1 MDLIG
6 SPIDASVGGKSH
18 VHGTPSCER
27 FYESL
32 HPALLILP
40 LKHEKVR
47 TYNATCYNAIIHL
60 RSEEAEVIT
69 EKAIKGNYRLQIS
82 TKNWEETTRSV

>member
-6 SPIDASVGGKSH
+6 TPIDASVGGKSH
-18 VHGTPSCER
+18 VHSTLLCER
-27 FYESL
+27 FYKSL
-32 HPALLILP
+32 HPVLLILP
-40 LKHEKVR
+40 PKHGEVW
-47 TYNATCYNAIIHL
+47 TYNATWYSAIIHL

-69 EKAIKGNYRLQIS
+69 EKAIKGDYRLQLS